1 MGNIDETKGRAKEA
15 AGKLTDDEDLVR
27 EGKVDRAAGKLKDA
41 VDKIKNVITG
51 KDKQ

>member
-1 MGNIDETKGRAKEA
+1 MGTIDEGKGRAKEA
-15 AGKLTDDEDLVR
+15 AGKLTDDEELVR

-41 VDKIKNVITG
+41 VDKIKGMITG